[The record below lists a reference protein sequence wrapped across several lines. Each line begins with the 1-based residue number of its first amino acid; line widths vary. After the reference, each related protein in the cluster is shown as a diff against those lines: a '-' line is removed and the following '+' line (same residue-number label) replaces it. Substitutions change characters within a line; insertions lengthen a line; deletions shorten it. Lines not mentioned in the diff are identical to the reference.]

1 MVGHDISLQNYDAY
15 LKLEKDARPVNYKSV
30 WLSYIHEN
38 SMVYMN

>member
-15 LKLEKDARPVNYKSV
+15 LKLEKDARAVNYKSV
-30 WLSYIHEN
+30 WLSYIQEN